1 MVDLKRRHFEML
13 LAAALAA
20 SPLRGQAHQTKVVR
34 IGVLILGNADAES
47 FRIEMTEELR
57 KAGYLEGQ
65 NVHLEFR
72 SADGKLDL
80 LPRLAANLVS
90 LDVDVIVALFTPC
103 ALAAQ
108 QATRRI
114 PIVFIVA
121 DPVETGLV
129 ASLAHPGGNITGVSL
144 RGAESHGKCVELFR
158 DMLSSIR
165 RVAFLGNAADPS
177 WKHILAQVQD
187 AGKVTEAQIAPV
199 KVVGGM
205 PEIDAAFAAMKAEEA
220 DAVVVQGS
228 FSTKAVA
235 DLAIKHRLAAATV
248 PRSFAE
254 VGGLMAY
261 GAGGPES
268 FRRCASFVIRILR
281 GAKPDE
287 MPVEQPTKFDLVVNL
302 RTAKLLG
309 LKISET
315 FLLRADTVIE

>member
-129 ASLAHPGGNITGVSL
+129 ASLAHPGT
-144 RGAESHGKCVELFR
+144 
-158 DMLSSIR
+158 
-165 RVAFLGNAADPS
+165 
-177 WKHILAQVQD
+177 
-187 AGKVTEAQIAPV
+187 
-199 KVVGGM
+199 
-205 PEIDAAFAAMKAEEA
+205 
-220 DAVVVQGS
+220 
-228 FSTKAVA
+228 
-235 DLAIKHRLAAATV
+235 
-248 PRSFAE
+248 
-254 VGGLMAY
+254 
-261 GAGGPES
+261 
-268 FRRCASFVIRILR
+268 
-281 GAKPDE
+281 GAK
-287 MPVEQPTKFDLVVNL
+287 
-302 RTAKLLG
+302 RC
-309 LKISET
+309 
-315 FLLRADTVIE
+315 RAPPGSPCD